1 MREKMDKARILI
13 VEDEPSLRELLSIML
28 ERHGYRVE
36 GVESYNEAAAKLRKG
51 PWDLVITDLWLQ
63 DDRQGGIKVLRE
75 AQEVNGFISSIVITA
90 HSSVDSAVEAMKL
103 GASDYL
109 IKPFKN
115 DELRLIVEKALESKY
130 LRAENS
136 ALKSELRKLGK
147 LDDLVGNSEAI
158 SNMKNLIRKVAGL
171 SSTVL
176 ILGES
181 GTGKELVAKAIH
193 HCSSRSDKPFVAI
206 NCGGIPESLLESEL
220 FGHVKGAFT
229 GAISHKDGL
238 FKVANGG
245 TLFLDEIGETSMALQ
260 VKLLRVLDEMKIRP
274 VGSATDFSV
283 DVRLISATNKDLE
296 KLVAEGVFRE
306 DFYYRL
312 NVIPI
317 YVPLLRERPDDILL
331 LARHF
336 LDSFCRRSGCRIQLS
351 PEAEKILEKY
361 HWPGNVR
368 ELENVIERAAA
379 LCSGDSIKPDDLPV
393 KVCCTGDEEP
403 QMPEFPPDGIDL
415 TNKVEAFE
423 RSLIRQ
429 ALRRTSNSQ
438 IRAARLLRLSPRSL
452 RYKLEKFNM
461 KCKEN

>member
-1 MREKMDKARILI
+1 MNKARILI
-13 VEDEPSLRELLSIML
+13 VEDEPSLRELLGIML
-28 ERHGYRVE
+28 ERHGYTVE
-36 GVESYNEAAAKLRKG
+36 GVDTYEQAANKLRG
-51 PWDLVITDLWLQ
+51 GLWDLVITDLWLHE
-63 DDRQGGIKVLRE
+63 DRQGGIRVLKE
-75 AQEVNGFISSIVITA
+75 AQDADGFISSIVITA

-103 GASDYL
+103 GAYDYL

-115 DELRLIVEKALESKY
+115 DELRLVVEKALESKK
-130 LRAENS
+130 LRTENS
-136 ALKSELRKLGK
+136 VLKSELKKHGR
-147 LDDLVGNSEAI
+147 LDDLVGNSQPMVH
-158 SNMKNLIRKVAGL
+158 MKNLIRKVAGL

-193 HCSSRSDKPFVAI
+193 NCSSRSEKPFVAI
-206 NCGGIPESLLESEL
+206 NCGGIPENLLESEL

-283 DVRLISATNKDLE
+283 DVRLISATNRDLE
-296 KLVAEGVFRE
+296 KLVLDGRFRE

-317 YVPLLRERPDDILL
+317 YVPLLRERREDILL

-336 LDSFCRRSGCRIQLS
+336 LWNFNNRSAREIVLA
-351 PEAEKILEKY
+351 PETEKILEKY

-379 LCSGDSIKPDDLPV
+379 LCDDDVVGPEDLPV
-393 KVCCTGDEEP
+393 KVCCFGDE
-403 QMPEFPPDGIDL
+403 QAQGTEFPPEGIDL
-415 TNKVEAFE
+415 NTKVEAFE

-429 ALRRTSNSQ
+429 ALQKASNSQ
-438 IRAARLLRLSPRSL
+438 TRAARLLRLSPRSL
-452 RYKLEKFNM
+452 RYKLEKFNL
-461 KCKEN
+461 KAREN